1 MKYVVVGGAGF
12 IGSNIVDKLVEQN
25 HEVVIID
32 NLSTGKMENVNPKAS
47 IEYLDISNTKE
58 CPSMVEI
65 MSGADSVFLLAA
77 RDSPIHSAFFW
88 CIFRLTL
95 AFRPRLFLQPMPLPP
110 W

>member
-47 IEYLDISNTKE
+47 VEYIDICNVNDGLSWLG
-58 CPSMVEI
+58 
-65 MSGADSVFLLAA
+65 SGSWSSSILFLL
-77 RDSPIHSAFFW
+77 
-88 CIFRLTL
+88 L
-95 AFRPRLFLQPMPLPP
+95 
-110 W
+110 